1 MSTQIVLV
9 AQPTSETRHFGEYL
23 KQKSDYDVINV
34 DIAKLSISSLKF
46 HESNC
51 VLIDGSQCDFDEFI
65 CVLNQGRL
73 LQSASKKIFCVLFN
87 VPKQF
92 EVQLLERY
100 EGWYLFKGLFPVDCP
115 NNMIIKGLDKMFAGD
130 YWLPRSFMN
139 KYLENINPL
148 QECSPS
154 TLEDIHRT
162 LTPKEI
168 EILDSICNGMSNS
181 EVADSMFISL
191 HTVKAHI
198 YNIYRKLN
206 VKNRMQAANRYS
218 EW

>member
-23 KQKSDYDVINV
+23 NQKSDYDVIHE
-34 DIAKLSISSLKF
+34 DIAKLSISSLKLR
-46 HESNC
+46 ERNC
-51 VLIDGSQCDFDEFI
+51 LLIDGSKCNFDEFI
-65 CVLNQGRL
+65 TVLNQARV
-73 LQSASKKIFCVLFN
+73 LQSASRQVFCVLFN
-87 VPKQF
+87 VSKQF

-100 EGWYLFKGLFPVDCP
+100 EGWYLFRGLFPVDCP
-115 NNMIIKGLDKMFAGD
+115 NKMILKGVGKMFAGD

-139 KYLENINPL
+139 RYLEKNNPL
-148 QECSPS
+148 QDSKS
-154 TLEDIHRT
+154 RNTDDIYRT
-162 LTPKEI
+162 LTPKEVQ
-168 EILDSICNGMSNS
+168 ILDFICNGMSNT
-181 EVADSMFISL
+181 EVADTMFISR

-206 VKNRMQAANRYS
+206 VKNRMQAANWYM